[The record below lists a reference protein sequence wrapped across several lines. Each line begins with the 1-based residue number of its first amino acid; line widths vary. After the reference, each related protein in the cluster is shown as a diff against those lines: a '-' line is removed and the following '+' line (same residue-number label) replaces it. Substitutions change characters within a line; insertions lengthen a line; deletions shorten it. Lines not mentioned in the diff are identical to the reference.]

1 MISSRLPLPMG
12 RHISEVHPQRIK
24 LKQRKEISCADLE
37 KMVQS
42 GTATDA
48 RPHLGL
54 AGPRFHTQD
63 SVSPLHGL
71 KTIRATE
78 ICDSPLKMNN
88 QKHNRRLT
96 NNGHA
101 LVIDSTLESIS
112 RPTNILF
119 LRTRTSKIGGAA

>member
-1 MISSRLPLPMG
+1 MNSGQRVAVVISSRLPLPMG

-78 ICDSPLKMNN
+78 ICDSPLGIGRINE
-88 QKHNRRLT
+88 HSEAR
-96 NNGHA
+96 
-101 LVIDSTLESIS
+101 S
-112 RPTNILF
+112 R
-119 LRTRTSKIGGAA
+119 